1 MPFDKKLTT
10 LVAITIALIVLVILQ
25 KPLPQPAGYH
35 QFADQ
40 DAWWG
45 VPNAWNVLTNLPF
58 LFVGG
63 YGLYSLKMTV
73 APRAIKRMY
82 ATLFAGIILT
92 GIGSAFYHLVP
103 DNFRLL
109 FDRLPMTIIFMSFLA
124 IALYEWISPTLGR
137 QSFYGLL
144 LIGVVS
150 LLWWY
155 YTEQQG
161 RGDLRFYL
169 LVQFYPMLMIPF
181 IFWLYRSPEKNKKI
195 RVLGWVFI
203 WYIIAKV
210 AEIYDR
216 QLFAGTHLI
225 SGHSIKHLA
234 AAMATWY
241 MVRFYQKFYQV
252 RYGVNA
258 LAGN

>member
-1 MPFDKKLTT
+1 MDKKLTT
-10 LVAITIALIVLVILQ
+10 LVTITIALIVIVILQ
-25 KPLPQPAGYH
+25 KPFSQPASYH

-40 DAWWG
+40 LSWWG
-45 VPNAWNVLTNLPF
+45 IPNAWNVLTNLPF

-63 YGLYSLKMTV
+63 YGLYSLTKTA
-73 APRAIKRMY
+73 APLSIKRMY
-82 ATLFAGIILT
+82 ATLFIGILLT
-92 GIGSAFYHLVP
+92 GVGSAFYHLVP

-124 IALYEWISPTLGR
+124 IAIYEWISPQLGR
-137 QSFYGLL
+137 QSFYVLL
-144 LIGVVS
+144 LLGMVS
-150 LLWWY
+150 LFWWY

-169 LVQFYPMLMIPF
+169 FIQFYPMIFIPF
-181 IFWLYRSPEKNKKI
+181 IFWLYRSPEKNRKI

-210 AEIYDR
+210 AEVYDQ
-216 QLFAGTHLI
+216 QLFTATGF

-241 MVRFYQKFYQV
+241 MVRFYQKYYQV
-252 RYGVNA
+252 SYV
-258 LAGN
+258 L